1 MLRPDTISPIPE
13 ETARIAHA
21 AFPKGHPYLRLA
33 DEFGTLF
40 TDDLFVALFPAHG
53 QPACAPW
60 RLALAT
66 VLQFAEG
73 LSDRRA
79 ADAVRSRI
87 DWKYVLRLELTD
99 PGFDASVLSEF
110 RTRLLDGQAEQLL
123 LDTLLTWCRERQ
135 LVKARGRQRTDGT
148 GRPLGRMLAAVR
160 ALNRIEVVGE
170 TMRHA
175 LNSLAVVAPSW
186 LERHANPEW
195 VAQYARRAEG
205 DRLPTGQAA
214 RDALAL
220 TIGGDG
226 YALLIAL
233 YSAPA
238 PVWLREVPAVDTLRR
253 VWIQQYHLV
262 EGTVQW
268 RAAEEI
274 PPATTFISSPY
285 DLDAH
290 YAKKRTTQWVGD
302 KVHITETC
310 EDDLPHLVTQVETM
324 TGPIADG
331 DATPVIH
338 DNLARR
344 DLLPQTHLVDTGY
357 LDAELLVSSR
367 HDYAVD
373 LFGPTRPNM
382 HWQARAGEGFDIQ
395 HFRVDWERQQ
405 ATCPEGR
412 TSVSWTPA
420 VDNRHTN
427 VIKIKFSTKDCRSC
441 LSRTRCVRSEN
452 PHPRRTITV
461 RPQAPYEAL
470 QAARQ
475 REGTAT
481 FSATY
486 AKRAGIEGTISREIR
501 TCRLRRTRY
510 IGLART
516 RLGHLLTAAA
526 LNFLRLGEWFTGSSR
541 AKTRRSPFATLM
553 TDLIAA

>member
-1 MLRPDTISPIPE
+1 MLRPQPIGPVPE
-13 ETARIAHA
+13 ETARVAAA

-33 DEFGTLF
+33 DELGTLF
-40 TDDLFVALFPAHG
+40 TDELFAPLFPAYG

-60 RLALAT
+60 RLALVT
-66 VLQFAEG
+66 ILQFAEG

-79 ADAVRSRI
+79 ADALRSRI

-123 LDTLLTWCRERQ
+123 LNTLLTWCRERQ
-135 LVKARGRQRTDGT
+135 LVKARGRQRTDST
-148 GRPLGRMLAAVR
+148 HILAAVR

-170 TMRHA
+170 TMHHA
-175 LNSLAVVAPSW
+175 LNSLAVVAPDW
-186 LERHANPEW
+186 LQHETTPEW
-195 VAQYARRAEG
+195 AKRYARRTED
-205 DRLPTGQAA
+205 DRLSTGKEAHNA
-214 RDALAL
+214 RVL
-220 TIGGDG
+220 TIGDDG
-226 YALLIAL
+226 YRLLIAI
-233 YSAPA
+233 YAVDAPR
-238 PVWLREVPAVDTLRR
+238 WLREVPAVDTLRR

-262 EGTVQW
+262 DGAVHW
-268 RAAEEI
+268 RAEGDI
-274 PPATTFISSPY
+274 PSATTFISSPH

-290 YAKKRTTQWVGD
+290 YAKKRTTQWVGY
-302 KVHITETC
+302 KVHLTETC
-310 EDDLPHLVTQVETM
+310 EEDLPHLVTQVETM

-338 DNLARR
+338 ENLARR

-367 HDYAVD
+367 LDYAVD
-373 LFGPTRPNM
+373 LFGPTRPNV
-382 HWQARAGEGFDIQ
+382 HWQARAGEGFDLQ
-395 HFRVDWERQQ
+395 HFRVDWEKEQ

-427 VIKIKFSTKDCRSC
+427 VIKIKFSTRDCGGC
-441 LSRTRCVRSEN
+441 PSRTRCVRSEN
-452 PHPRRTITV
+452 PRPRRTITV

-481 FSATY
+481 FAATY

-526 LNFLRLGEWFTGSSR
+526 LNFLRLGEWFMDVPR

>member
-1 MLRPDTISPIPE
+1 MLRPQIIGPVPD
-13 ETARIAHA
+13 ETARVAHA
-21 AFPKGHPYLRLA
+21 AFPKGHPSLRLA
-33 DEFGTLF
+33 DELGPLF
-40 TDDLFVALFPAHG
+40 TDETFAALFPTHG

-60 RLALAT
+60 RLALVT
-66 VLQFAEG
+66 ILQFAEG

-79 ADAVRSRI
+79 ADALRSRI

-123 LDTLLTWCRERQ
+123 LDTLLRWCKERQ
-135 LVKARGRQRTDGT
+135 LVKARGRQRTDST
-148 GRPLGRMLAAVR
+148 HVLAAVR
-160 ALNRIEVVGE
+160 ALNRLEVVTE
-170 TMRHA
+170 TMRHT
-175 LNSLAVVAPSW
+175 LNSLAVVAPDW
-186 LERHANPEW
+186 LRHLAKPEW
-195 VAQYARRAEG
+195 AKRYARRAED
-205 DRLPTGQAA
+205 DRLSTGKEAHDD
-214 RDALAL
+214 RVL

-226 YALLIAL
+226 YLLLIAI
-233 YSAPA
+233 YAADTPQ
-238 PVWLREVPAVDTLRR
+238 WLREVPAVDTLRR

-262 EGTVQW
+262 EGGVQW
-268 RAAEEI
+268 RAGEDI
-274 PPATTFISSPY
+274 PPATIFISSPD

-290 YAKKRTTQWVGD
+290 YAKKRTTQWVGY

-338 DNLARR
+338 TNLERR
-344 DLLPQTHLVDTGY
+344 GLLPHTHLVDTGY
-357 LDAELLVSSR
+357 LDAKLLVSSQQ
-367 HDYAVD
+367 DYAVD

-395 HFRVDWERQQ
+395 HFRVDWEKQQ

-420 VDNRHTN
+420 VDNRHTK
-427 VIKIKFSTKDCRSC
+427 VIKIKFATKDCRSC

-461 RPQAPYEAL
+461 QPQAPYEAL

-475 REGTAT
+475 REGTAA
-481 FSATY
+481 FAATY

-541 AKTRRSPFATLM
+541 AKTRRSPFAILM

>member
-1 MLRPDTISPIPE
+1 MLRPQPIVPVPE

-21 AFPKGHPYLRLA
+21 AFPKGNPYLRLA
-33 DEFGTLF
+33 DELGSLF
-40 TDDLFVALFPAHG
+40 TDETFAALFPTHG
-53 QPACAPW
+53 QPAFAPW
-60 RLALAT
+60 RLALVT
-66 VLQFAEG
+66 ILQFAEG

-79 ADAVRSRI
+79 ADALRSRI

-123 LDTLLTWCRERQ
+123 LDTLLHWCTERQ
-135 LVKARGRQRTDGT
+135 LVKARGRQRTDST
-148 GRPLGRMLAAVR
+148 HILAAVR

-175 LNSLAVVAPSW
+175 LNSLAVVVPSW
-186 LERHANPEW
+186 LERHANPGW
-195 VAQYARRAEG
+195 VARYARRAED
-205 DRLPTGQAA
+205 DRLPTGQTA
-214 RDALAL
+214 REELACG
-220 TIGGDG
+220 IGRDG
-226 YALLIAL
+226 YTLLTAL
-233 YSAPA
+233 YAADA

-253 VWIQQYHLV
+253 VWIQQFHLAD
-262 EGTVQW
+262 GTVQW
-268 RAAEEI
+268 RDGEDI
-274 PPATTFISSPY
+274 PPATTFISSPH

-290 YAKKRTTQWVGD
+290 YAKKRTTRWVGY

-324 TGPIADG
+324 AGPIADG

-367 HDYAVD
+367 LDYAVD
-373 LFGPTRPNM
+373 LLGPTRPNR

-395 HFRVDWERQQ
+395 HFRVDWEKRQ
-405 ATCPEGR
+405 AVCPEGR

-420 VDNRHTN
+420 VDNRHTD
-427 VIKIKFSTKDCRSC
+427 VIKIKFSPKDCGAC
-441 LSRTRCVRSEN
+441 PSRVRCVRSRS

-461 RPQAPYEAL
+461 RPEAPYEAL

-475 REGTAT
+475 REGTDA
-481 FSATY
+481 FAATY

-526 LNFLRLGEWFTGSSR
+526 LNFLRLGEWFIDLPR

>member
-1 MLRPDTISPIPE
+1 MLRPQPIGPVPE
-13 ETARIAHA
+13 ETARVASA

-40 TDDLFVALFPAHG
+40 TDELFAPLFPAYG

-60 RLALAT
+60 RLALVT
-66 VLQFAEG
+66 ILQFAEG

-79 ADAVRSRI
+79 ADALRSRI
-87 DWKYVLRLELTD
+87 DWKYVLRLDLTD

-135 LVKARGRQRTDGT
+135 LVKAQGRQRTDGT
-148 GRPLGRMLAAVR
+148 HVLAAVR

-175 LNSLAVVAPSW
+175 LDSLAVVAPDW
-186 LERHANPEW
+186 LRHQAKPEW
-195 VAQYARRAEG
+195 AKRYARRVED
-205 DRLPTGQAA
+205 DRLSTGKEAHDA
-214 RDALAL
+214 RVL

-226 YALLIAL
+226 YRLLIAI
-233 YSAPA
+233 YAADAPR
-238 PVWLREVPAVDTLRR
+238 WLREVPAVDTLRR

-262 EGTVQW
+262 DGAVQW
-268 RAAEEI
+268 RAEGDI
-274 PPATTFISSPY
+274 PPATTFISSPH

-290 YAKKRTTQWVGD
+290 YAKKRTTQWVGY

-338 DNLARR
+338 ANLARR

-367 HDYAVD
+367 RDYAVD
-373 LFGPTRPNM
+373 LFGPTRPNV
-382 HWQARAGEGFDIQ
+382 HWQARAGEGFDLQ
-395 HFRVDWERQQ
+395 HFRVDWEKQR

-427 VIKIKFSTKDCRSC
+427 VIKIKFSTKDCGGC
-441 LSRTRCVRSEN
+441 PGRTRCVRSQN
-452 PHPRRTITV
+452 PQPRRTITV

-475 REGTAT
+475 REGTAA
-481 FSATY
+481 FAATY

-501 TCRLRRTRY
+501 ACRLRRTRY

-526 LNFLRLGEWFTGSSR
+526 LNFLRLGEWFTGLSR

>member
-1 MLRPDTISPIPE
+1 MLRPQPIGSVPE
-13 ETARIAHA
+13 ETARVASA
-21 AFPKGHPYLRLA
+21 AFPKGHPDLCLA
-33 DEFGTLF
+33 DELGTLF
-40 TDDLFVALFPAHG
+40 TDELFAPLFPAYG

-60 RLALAT
+60 RLALVT
-66 VLQFAEG
+66 ILQFAEE

-79 ADAVRSRI
+79 ADALRSRI
-87 DWKYVLRLELTD
+87 DGKYVLRLELTD

-110 RTRLLDGQAEQLL
+110 RTRLLDGQAAQLL
-123 LDTLLTWCRERQ
+123 LDTLLHWCKERQ
-135 LVKARGRQRTDGT
+135 LVKARGRQRTDST
-148 GRPLGRMLAAVR
+148 HILAAVR

-170 TMRHA
+170 TMCHA
-175 LNSLAVVAPSW
+175 LNSLAVVAPDW
-186 LERHANPEW
+186 LQHEATPEW
-195 VAQYARRAEG
+195 AKRYARRAED
-205 DRLPTGQAA
+205 DRPSTGKEAHDA
-214 RDALAL
+214 RVL

-226 YALLIAL
+226 YLLLIAI
-233 YSAPA
+233 YAADAPR
-238 PVWLREVPAVDTLRR
+238 WLREVPAVDTLRR

-262 EGTVQW
+262 DGAVQW

-274 PPATTFISSPY
+274 PPAATFISSPH

-290 YAKKRTTQWVGD
+290 YAKKRTTQWVGY

-331 DATPVIH
+331 NATPVIH
-338 DNLARR
+338 ENLARR

-373 LFGPTRPNM
+373 LFGPTRANR

-395 HFRVDWERQQ
+395 HFRVDWEKEQ

-427 VIKIKFSTKDCRSC
+427 VIKIKFSTKDCGGC

-452 PHPRRTITV
+452 PQPRRTITV

-475 REGTAT
+475 REGTTA
-481 FSATY
+481 FAATY

-516 RLGHLLTAAA
+516 RLGHRLTAAA
-526 LNFLRLGEWFTGSSR
+526 LNFLRLGEWFMDLPR

>member
-1 MLRPDTISPIPE
+1 MAMLRPDVIGPIPE

-40 TDDLFVALFPAHG
+40 TDDLFLALFPAHG

-148 GRPLGRMLAAVR
+148 HVLAAVR
-160 ALNRIEVVGE
+160 ALNRIEVAGE

-186 LERHANPEW
+186 LERHASPEW
-195 VAQYARRAEG
+195 VARYARRAED

-220 TIGGDG
+220 TIGADG

-233 YSAPA
+233 YAAPA
-238 PVWLREVPAVDTLRR
+238 PLWLREVPAVDTLRR
-253 VWIQQYHLV
+253 VWIQQFHLV
-262 EGTVQW
+262 EGAVQW

-274 PPATTFISSPY
+274 PPATTFISSPH

-290 YAKKRTTQWVGD
+290 YAKKRTTRWVGY

-324 TGPIADG
+324 AGPIADG

-344 DLLPQTHLVDTGY
+344 DLLPRTHLVDTGY
-357 LDAELLVSSR
+357 LDAELIVSSR
-367 HDYAVD
+367 RDYAVD
-373 LFGPTRPNM
+373 LFGPTRPNR
-382 HWQARAGEGFDIQ
+382 HWQARVGEGFDIQ
-395 HFRVDWERQQ
+395 HFRVDWEKQQ

-427 VIKIKFSTKDCRSC
+427 VIKIKFSTKDCGAC
-441 LSRTRCVRSEN
+441 PSRTRCVRSEN

-461 RPQAPYEAL
+461 RPQVPYEAL
-470 QAARQ
+470 EAARQ
-475 REGTAT
+475 REGTAA
-481 FSATY
+481 FAATY

-526 LNFLRLGEWFTGSSR
+526 LNFLRLGEWFIGSSP